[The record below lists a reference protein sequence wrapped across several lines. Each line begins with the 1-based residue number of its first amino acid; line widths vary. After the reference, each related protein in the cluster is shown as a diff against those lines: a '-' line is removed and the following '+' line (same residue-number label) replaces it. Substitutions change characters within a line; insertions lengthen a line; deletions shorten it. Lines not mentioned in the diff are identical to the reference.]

1 MRSFTR
7 FLHDYVH
14 RRYPPPFLLL
24 AYCKRFTAFLL
35 ACVLIFAGATGAKE
49 EATTQSAPQQGVELL
64 FPAGTGKH
72 AKGAKLNKKQ
82 KEAASLL
89 QKFKAIEKGGDIN
102 ATDEQGQT
110 ALMHAAAAD
119 NRLAICWLVAK
130 GADATIRNKKGETAA
145 ELTKDKQIQE
155 FLTVISRMNEPL
167 NEEEKEISARF
178 LDGENE
184 RSILFSAHFPSARG
198 QAEKPCTLT
207 ELGVLL
213 RNPQIKIESDSWWTS
228 DSDALR
234 ELTPEIMAIYLQRGA
249 LDISIKDEKGESVW
263 ISQELK
269 PEPITLAC
277 ALGVSPPQS
286 PEKKLLVAFAS
297 NNTALI
303 EQLIKETP
311 TFINSPFARQRG
323 KLKDPLPL
331 LCFASSKKIIDLLY
345 KLGINDSDK
354 VTDDE
359 GKIHAHRRELVIAE
373 LIERVPTENMD
384 EVLSCLKEHGW
395 QLPEGCLYHIISAD
409 GAALTESEREKKA
422 LSFIKAG
429 ADINPGGETP
439 LHLAAQYDFPA
450 VAAMLIE
457 KGANVHAAVSY
468 RGVVGGDQGSTPL
481 HFANSPEMATL
492 LLKAGADPNAKD
504 ASGST
509 PLFWNYVLVNPA
521 VVSVLI
527 QAGADVNARNNCG
540 RTPLFNAWK
549 PAVVSALIQAGA
561 DVNARDADGE
571 TPLFCAKSPA
581 VVSALIRAGADVNA
595 RDADGITPLFRASD
609 EPAVASAL
617 IQAGANVNA
626 RDNKGDTPLF
636 WVSKP
641 AGVSALIRAGADVNA
656 GNNQGNTPLFE
667 AYNSTVASALIRA
680 GADVNARNNVGKS
693 VLQYAKEKKSRE
705 RDKIVKLL
713 KEHGAKEETV
723 ALPSN
728 KKSAPSNEKKNDP
741 NEKDARGRTRLML
754 VVLKKGSEGEI
765 QSLLR
770 QGADVNAR
778 DNDGNTALH
787 YLLTAGENIDARL
800 NALLAAHPD
809 VNLATHKGTTP
820 LMILDVCRD
829 SKERVS
835 RVKKLLELHAK
846 VDLKDAVGKTAA
858 MRYVEKDDNAEALKL
873 LLDAGADPKLKN
885 KDGKTLLQLA
895 QEYKR
900 TACIRLL
907 RDRLTPPS
915 PAKHLPASSSGHR
928 WWYIIG
934 GVLLVLLVVCVG
946 RRLRRRK

>member
-1 MRSFTR
+1 M
-7 FLHDYVH
+7 
-14 RRYPPPFLLL
+14 
-24 AYCKRFTAFLL
+24 
-35 ACVLIFAGATGAKE
+35 LIFAGATGAKE
-49 EATTQSAPQQGVELL
+49 EAIKQGTPQQGVELL
-64 FPAGTGKH
+64 FPAGIGKH
-72 AKGAKLNKKQ
+72 AKGTKLNKEQ

-89 QKFKAIEKGGDIN
+89 QKLKAIEKGGDIN
-102 ATDEQGQT
+102 ATDKQGQT
-110 ALMHAAAAD
+110 ALMHAAAAN

-581 VVSALIRAGADVNA
+581 VVSALIQAGADVNA
-595 RDADGITPLFRASD
+595 RDNQGITPLFRASD

-641 AGVSALIRAGADVNA
+641 AGVSALIQAGADVNA
-656 GNNQGNTPLFE
+656 G
-667 AYNSTVASALIRA
+667 
-680 GADVNARNNVGKS
+680 NNVGKS

-741 NEKDARGRTRLML
+741 NEKDARGRIRLML

-873 LLDAGADPKLKN
+873 LLDAGADPKLRN

-895 QEYKR
+895 QQLKR
-900 TACIRLL
+900 TACVRLL
-907 RDRLTPPS
+907 QDRLTPPS
-915 PAKHLPASSSGHR
+915 PAKPLPASSSSHL

-934 GVLLVLLVVCVG
+934 GVLLVLLVACVG
-946 RRLRRRK
+946 RRLHRKNKRLKSSFILLFLL

>member
-1 MRSFTR
+1 M
-7 FLHDYVH
+7 
-14 RRYPPPFLLL
+14 
-24 AYCKRFTAFLL
+24 
-35 ACVLIFAGATGAKE
+35 LILAGATGAE
-49 EATTQSAPQQGVELL
+49 EEEITQDVPQQGVELL

-72 AKGAKLNKKQ
+72 AKGAKLNKEQ

-155 FLTVISRMNEPL
+155 FLTVISCMNEPL

-359 GKIHAHRRELVIAE
+359 GKIHTHRRELVIAE

-457 KGANVHAAVSY
+457 KGANVHAAVS
-468 RGVVGGDQGSTPL
+468 GGGQGSTPL

-527 QAGADVNARNNCG
+527 QAGADVNARDADG
-540 RTPLFNAWK
+540 ETPLFNAWK

-571 TPLFCAKSPA
+571 TPLFRAEDPA
-581 VVSALIRAGADVNA
+581 IVSALIQAGADVNA
-595 RDADGITPLFRASD
+595 R
-609 EPAVASAL
+609 
-617 IQAGANVNA
+617 
-626 RDNKGDTPLF
+626 
-636 WVSKP
+636 
-641 AGVSALIRAGADVNA
+641 
-656 GNNQGNTPLFE
+656 NNQGNTPLFE

-829 SKERVS
+829 PKERVS

-873 LLDAGADPKLKN
+873 LLDAGANPKLKN

-907 RDRLTPPS
+907 QDRLTPPS
-915 PAKHLPASSSGHR
+915 PAKPLPASSSGHR

-934 GVLLVLLVVCVG
+934 GILLVLLVGCVG
-946 RRLRRRK
+946 RRLRRKNKRLKSSFILLFLL